1 MIKIIVLRKA
11 LSCVMSV
18 GSGYLLTALIF
29 EPVATPIELTTRA
42 KYFTFVC
49 LSFQV
54 LDLDK

>member
-1 MIKIIVLRKA
+1 
-11 LSCVMSV
+11 MSV

-54 LDLDK
+54 LDLDKRHWKSMNMIIRLFK